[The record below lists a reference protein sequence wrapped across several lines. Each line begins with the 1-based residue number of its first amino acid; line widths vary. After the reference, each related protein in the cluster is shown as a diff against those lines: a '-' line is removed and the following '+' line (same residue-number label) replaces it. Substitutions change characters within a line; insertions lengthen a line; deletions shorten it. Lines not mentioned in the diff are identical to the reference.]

1 VNVVGSL
8 VQYLLRFLVGLISE
22 YMVFMGR
29 HVGWHISILGLTFIL
44 LVLAYDYSLHFEGS
58 KGFSRRVLALL
69 LGFAILALWH
79 LYFSIAF
86 ID

>member
-1 VNVVGSL
+1 MSVAGSL

-22 YMVFMGR
+22 YMIFIGK
-29 HVGWHISILGLTFIL
+29 HEGWQMSILGLTFIL
-44 LVLAYDYSLHFEGS
+44 LVLAYDYSLHIEGS
-58 KGFSRRVLALL
+58 KEVSRRVLALL
-69 LGFAILALWH
+69 LGFATLALWH